1 MITQYQTSLE
11 QLGPTYIQVIGLG
24 IPNFYWAYEI
34 PKEVYQ
40 EATYNVIE
48 LISKQLDNLVI
59 ERLDEECWFTID
71 NQFPQNF

>member
-11 QLGPTYIQVIGLG
+11 YIDSVYMQDVGLG
-24 IPNFYWAYEI
+24 IPNFYWTYEI

-59 ERLDEECWFTID
+59 ERLDEECWSTIE
-71 NQFPQNF
+71 NLK